1 MIPFQKIHTIPNLHE
16 SVVRSTSS
24 FENWFVT
31 GGYDGNIT
39 IHNLPLHIHEK
50 IEEAHQKRIKF
61 I

>member
-39 IHNLPLHIHEK
+39 IHNLPLVLDCLSINLTDS
-50 IEEAHQKRIKF
+50 
-61 I
+61 